1 MVGGSV
7 VKASTFVDRSVR
19 LGVAAAA
26 LAVCFACAPQTR
38 NVVPA
43 GTSEPDKF
51 LFDKG
56 EAALKARKWITARE
70 YFKQVV
76 ETYTQSPY
84 RPDAKLGVGDT
95 YLEEGGADNY
105 VFAMNE
111 FREFLSFYPLNHR
124 ADYAQY
130 KLALTHFRQMR
141 AAPRDQT
148 ETRDAIKELQTFVVR
163 YPMSSLM
170 PEVKAK
176 LREAQDRLAES
187 DYLVGLFYYRQKWYL
202 GSIDRFTALLKGDPE
217 YTRRDD
223 VYFYLAE
230 SYVKNS
236 NGNNAAQAAQARAQ
250 ALPLY
255 EKLVN
260 EFQKSEHLQNA
271 QRRIAE
277 LKAQAA
283 N

>member
-1 MVGGSV
+1 MVGGSI
-7 VKASTFVDRSVR
+7 VKASIVLNRSIR
-19 LGVAAAA
+19 LVAV
-26 LAVCFACAPQTR
+26 LATLVASFACAAQTR

-56 EAALKARKWITARE
+56 NAALKAKKWITARE
-70 YFKQVV
+70 YYKQVV
-76 ETYTQSPY
+76 ETYTQSPF
-84 RPDAKLGVGDT
+84 RPDAKIGVADT
-95 YLEEGGADNY
+95 YLEEGGADNL
-105 VFAMNE
+105 VFAINE
-111 FREFLSFYPLNHR
+111 YREFLSFYPLNPR

-130 KLALTHFRQMR
+130 KLGICHFRQMR
-141 AAPRDQT
+141 GAPRDQT
-148 ETRDAIKELQTFVVR
+148 ETRDAIKEFQTFVAR
-163 YPMSSLM
+163 YPNSPLM
-170 PEVKAK
+170 PEGKAR

-187 DYLVGLFYYRQKWYL
+187 DYLVGLFYYRQKWYP
-202 GSIDRFTALLKGDPE
+202 GSIDRFTALLKSDPE
-217 YTRRDD
+217 YTRRDN

-230 SYVKNS
+230 SYVKGS
-236 NGNNAAQAAQARAQ
+236 TGNNNAQARAQ

-260 EFQKSEHLQNA
+260 EFQKSEHLQDA

-277 LKAQAA
+277 LKGQAA

>member
-7 VKASTFVDRSVR
+7 VKASIFVDRSIR
-19 LGVAAAA
+19 LGVVVAA
-26 LAVCFACAPQTR
+26 LAVSFACAPQTR

-56 EAALKARKWITARE
+56 EAALKAKKWITARE

-95 YLEEGGADNY
+95 YLEEGGADNL

-111 FREFLSFYPLNHR
+111 FREFLSFYPRSPR

-130 KLALTHFRQMR
+130 KLGMTHFRQMR

-148 ETRDAIKELQTFVVR
+148 ETRDAIKEFQTFVAR
-163 YPMSSLM
+163 YPDSKLL

-176 LREAQDRLAES
+176 LRDAQDRVADS
-187 DYLVGLFYYRQKWYL
+187 DYLVGIFYYRQKWYP
-202 GSIDRFTALLKGDPE
+202 GSIDRFNTLLKNDPE
-217 YTRRDD
+217 YTARDN

-230 SYVKNS
+230 SYVKTK
-236 NGNNAAQAAQARAQ
+236 REAQ

-255 EKLVN
+255 EKLVT
-260 EFQKSEHLQNA
+260 EFQKSEHLQDA
-271 QRRIAE
+271 QKRIAE

-283 N
+283 NKS

>member
-7 VKASTFVDRSVR
+7 VRTAIALTRSIR
-19 LGVAAAA
+19 LGAAVAA
-26 LAVCFACAPQTR
+26 LAVSFACATTTR
-38 NVVPA
+38 NVVPS

-51 LFDKG
+51 LFEKG

-95 YLEEGGADNY
+95 YLEEAGADNL

-111 FREFLSFYPLNHR
+111 YREFLSFYPRSPR

-141 AAPRDQT
+141 AAPRDQS
-148 ETRDAIKELQTFVVR
+148 ETRDAIKEFQTFVAR
-163 YPMSSLM
+163 YPDSKLM

-176 LREAQDRLAES
+176 LREAQDRVGES
-187 DYLVGLFYYRQKWYL
+187 DYLVGLFYYRQKWYR
-202 GSIDRFTALLKGDPE
+202 GSIDRFNSLLKGDPD
-217 YTRRDD
+217 YTKRDN

-230 SYVKNS
+230 SYVKGS
-236 NGNNAAQAAQARAQ
+236 NGGNAAQLAQARAQ

-255 EKLVN
+255 EKLVS
-260 EFQKSEHLQNA
+260 EFQRSEHLQDA
-271 QRRIAE
+271 HKRIAE
-277 LKAQAA
+277 LKAPAA